1 MKYRIE
7 KDTMGEVQVP
17 ADALWGAQTQRALE
31 NFQISGIKFAF
42 PFGRSFI
49 EALGIIKFSAASANQ
64 KLKLLIETQH
74 DINHPGPYFDI
85 VNKQLD
91 YVNTLRERIKLINEK
106 ANDNE

>member
-1 MKYRIE
+1 MKEIKQYN
-7 KDTMGEVQVP
+7 KS
-17 ADALWGAQTQRALE
+17 LLE
-31 NFQISGIKFAF
+31 I
-42 PFGRSFI
+42 
-49 EALGIIKFSAASANQ
+49 ANNR
-64 KLKLLIETQH
+64 LKLLIETQH

>member
-1 MKYRIE
+1 MKGLLQYN
-7 KDTMGEVQVP
+7 KSLLEV
-17 ADALWGAQTQRALE
+17 
-31 NFQISGIKFAF
+31 
-42 PFGRSFI
+42 
-49 EALGIIKFSAASANQ
+49 ANQ
-64 KLKLLIETQH
+64 KLKRLIETQH